1 MESVMFQFRN
11 EEIHKSAD
19 LMKSRLELLGE
30 AEQDVRSGNIAHM
43 EDTINKLR
51 RELIS
56 GNLV

>member
-30 AEQDVRSGNIAHM
+30 AEQDVRSGNITHM
-43 EDTINKLR
+43 EDTINELH